1 MTTFNF
7 NKKTFALVQN
17 TEGGQVNAET
27 LFKYKQKGNLVTAD
41 YAGGSVTYGKIIAHL
56 EGETLNM
63 LYQCLTTDNQLK
75 AGKAIAKISKTANGK
90 IKLALN
96 WEWLNDSQTKG
107 QSEYIEL

>member
-1 MTTFNF
+1 MKKFDF

-27 LFKYKQKGNLVTAD
+27 AFKYKQKGNLVTAD
-41 YAGGSVTYGKIIAHL
+41 YAGGNVIYGKIIAHL
-56 EGETLNM
+56 KGDTLDV

-75 AGKAIAKISKTANGK
+75 AGKAVAKASWTKEGK
-90 IKLALN
+90 IHLSLN
-96 WEWLNDSQTKG
+96 WEWLNDGKTKG